1 MPHRLNQS
9 GTDGSATAAP
19 GIMSRKSRRHPPAA
33 IHRSPMTQ
41 AHPTHAHLDTSR
53 SGAKAGSTP
62 PASAHEDC
70 DVLVIG
76 GGPAGTTA
84 ATLLA
89 RQGWRVTLLEKEK
102 HPRFHIGESLLPM
115 AMPILQRLGALEK
128 VAAVGTFKQGAD
140 FPRDDG
146 SVGYNSFD
154 FARAYE
160 VKFPHAYQVPRAE
173 FDQVLFEHA
182 RESGVDA
189 RERIKVEQVEFTAHG
204 QPVVHARDVDGGR
217 SGARKSDAGD
227 SDAGDGGGVHVFHPR
242 YLVDASGRDA
252 LLGGK
257 FKIKRNNRR
266 HQSAAVFSHF
276 KGVERRQGTDAG
288 NVSIYR
294 HDHGWIWLIPLPG
307 DVMSVGA
314 VCSPEHMKT
323 RRGDSEGFLMRTLAT
338 VPEIQARM
346 QGSARIGPVH
356 ATGNYAYECTR
367 MCGPNWVLV
376 GDAYAFVDPMFSS
389 GVFLGMHGA
398 EKAAEM
404 IDGSLREPAREHGL
418 QRALAKHLNVGLD
431 EFKWFIYRFTSPTMK
446 HLFANPRNYMQVEQA
461 VIAML
466 AGDVFDSAG
475 VRRRLRIFRVLYT
488 LTAIGMLPKALGH
501 WWQRRRANRAG
512 FQGDGVQA
520 GTQAGT
526 QANSQ

>member
-1 MPHRLNQS
+1 MTHANP
-9 GTDGSATAAP
+9 
-19 GIMSRKSRRHPPAA
+19 
-33 IHRSPMTQ
+33 TQ
-41 AHPTHAHLDTSR
+41 AYPDASR
-53 SGAKAGSTP
+53 CSH
-62 PASAHEDC
+62 ASAPQPSVPMPPGPHADCDGGDC

-89 RQGWRVTLLEKEK
+89 RKGWRVTLLEKDK

-146 SVGYNSFD
+146 GEGYNSFD

-160 VKFPHAYQVPRAE
+160 VKYPHAYQVPRAE

-182 RESGVDA
+182 RENGVDA
-189 RERIKVEQVEFTAHG
+189 REQIKVEHVEFSDSG
-204 QPVVHARDVDGGR
+204 QPVVHACDADACKSGGE
-217 SGARKSDAGD
+217 
-227 SDAGDGGGVHVFHPR
+227 HVFRPR

-257 FKIKRNNRR
+257 FKIKRKNRK

-276 KGVERRQGTDAG
+276 SGVKRREGTDAG

-294 HDHGWIWLIPLPG
+294 YAHGWIWLIPLPD

-314 VCSPEHMKT
+314 VCSPAHMKT

-346 QGSARIGPVH
+346 QGSERVGPVH

-376 GDAYAFVDPMFSS
+376 GDAYTFVDPMFSS

-404 IDGSLREPAREHGL
+404 IDCVLREPAREREL
-418 QRALAKHLNVGLD
+418 QRALVNHFNVGLD

-446 HLFANPRNYMQVEQA
+446 HLFANPRNYLQIEQA

-475 VRRRLRIFRVLYT
+475 VRKRLRIFRVLYT

-501 WWQRRRANRAG
+501 WWRRRRANRAG
-512 FQGDGVQA
+512 FDDDAAQSVSQA
-520 GTQAGT
+520 GSQAGS
-526 QANSQ
+526 QASSQASSQ